1 MKQIPIGIDI
11 GASEVKFAVCE
22 RDFIRRLVTEP
33 VPEDLVRDGKI
44 VSAAAMASFLKQT
57 AAKYKISG
65 RRCAIVIPDSLSFT
79 RKLIMPAMTAEQ
91 LSINLP
97 YEFRDYLGQDKNKY
111 VYDYTVIGMSSD
123 EEGKPLQME
132 LMAAAAEKSVINEYK
147 QMLLQAGFKLVLAAP
162 EKFAYSAL
170 IRNYE
175 RKYPENKGR
184 ENCIIDLG
192 HSAIRVHIYMGA
204 VYEATRVID
213 IGGAAI
219 DAAIADAMNVDEH
232 MARVYKLSNFNNC
245 LDMEVCKAVYRN
257 IAVEIMRAINFY
269 DYNNPGSKLEMAYLC
284 GGGTRNRQFLK
295 QIKEYV
301 KLELRLIENIMPA
314 APDLNELAALCPAA
328 VGITQQ

>member
-44 VSAAAMASFLKQT
+44 VSIPAMASFLKKT
-57 AAKYKISG
+57 AAKYRIAG
-65 RRCAIVIPDSLSFT
+65 RRCAIIIPDSLSFT
-79 RKLIMPAMTAEQ
+79 RKLIMPAMTTKQ

-97 YEFRDYLGQDKNKY
+97 YEFMDYIGQDKNKY

-123 EEGKPLQME
+123 GEGKPDQME
-132 LMAAAAEKSVINEYK
+132 LMAAAAEKSTVNDYK
-147 QMLLQAGFKLVLAAP
+147 KMLLKAGFRLVLAAP

-175 RKYPENKGR
+175 SKYPENKGK

-219 DAAIADAMNVDEH
+219 DAAIAEAMNVDEH
-232 MARVYKLSNFNNC
+232 TAREYKLSNYNNC
-245 LDMEVCKAVYRN
+245 LDMEACKAVYRD

-269 DYNNPGSKLEMAYLC
+269 DYNNPGSTLDVAYLC
-284 GGGTRNRQFLK
+284 GGGTKNRQLLK

-301 KLELRLIENIMPA
+301 KLELRFIENIMPA
-314 APDLNELAALCPAA
+314 APDLNDLAALFPAA